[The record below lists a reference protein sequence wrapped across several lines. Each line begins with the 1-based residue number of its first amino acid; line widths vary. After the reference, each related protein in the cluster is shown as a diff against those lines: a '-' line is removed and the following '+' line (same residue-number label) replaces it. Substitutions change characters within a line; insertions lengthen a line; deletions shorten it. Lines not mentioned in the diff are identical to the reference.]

1 MGDPYYYWCVAG
13 AGMVIVLTLRAPSHA
28 GGGCGSDTGPD
39 GFDGEAHSALSPAFA
54 GLECSDYPNLDKC
67 PVYGGAETPRPSA
80 YQVPPG
86 AVRHAHNYHVSYHYH
101 Y

>member
-1 MGDPYYYWCVAG
+1 MRNTILALVA
-13 AGMVIVLTLRAPSHA
+13 AGSLTV
-28 GGGCGSDTGPD
+28 GT
-39 GFDGEAHSALSPAFA
+39 LSPAFA

-80 YQVPPG
+80 YQVPPR
-86 AVRHAHNYHVSYHYH
+86 AVRHAHNYHGSYHYH